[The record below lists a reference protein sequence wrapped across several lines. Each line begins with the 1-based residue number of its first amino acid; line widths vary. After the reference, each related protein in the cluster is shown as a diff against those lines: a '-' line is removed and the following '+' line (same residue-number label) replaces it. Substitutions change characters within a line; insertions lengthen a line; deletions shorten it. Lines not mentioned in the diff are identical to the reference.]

1 MAEPRPNEEYYPLH
15 TTTPRLLASFSP
27 LLFMVL
33 GIAAFVLQ
41 DRGLLAGPES
51 DADGLYQVD
60 PEVTAGLV
68 LLLTAAL
75 LLPVFSWGW
84 WYIAAMSNARA
95 RSMHAGS
102 PWMLPVSVLVMI
114 GAVTVSVLLGEQQR
128 IASSLLLGVAVLAY
142 FMAAYGVLF
151 SVRKS
156 ALAVKGETRHWN
168 RLLWLPWLSMLL
180 SVVLYSVAIATE
192 SAPVAVL
199 AMLTPSML
207 SIWGWAN
214 WCMGM
219 ASFDRACRGYQVAR
233 DMNTDMPAFM
243 MGQKALR

>member
-1 MAEPRPNEEYYPLH
+1 M
-15 TTTPRLLASFSP
+15 ASFSP
-27 LLFMVL
+27 LLFMVF
-33 GIAAFVLQ
+33 GIVAFVLK
-41 DRGLLAGPES
+41 DRGLLAGPEG

-60 PEVTAGLV
+60 PEVTAGLGMLV
-68 LLLTAAL
+68 TAAF

-102 PWMLPVSVLVMI
+102 PWMLPASVLVMI
-114 GAVTVSVLLGEQQR
+114 GAATVSVLLEEQQR
-128 IASSLLLGVAVLAY
+128 IASSLLLGVAALAY

-180 SVVLYSVAIATE
+180 SVVLYSLAIATA
-192 SAPVAVL
+192 SGPIALLAFIAPT
-199 AMLTPSML
+199 MLG
-207 SIWGWAN
+207 IWGWAN